1 MLKQVV
7 VQWTW
12 NMSRHGVKAPSFDSK
27 HSFTLFT
34 YVLKS
39 FKCPT
44 GIAVYWDSDAMAELC
59 CLLGSPSIHKE
70 IQGQKGWSK
79 FVQKA
84 ILIVGFD
91 CGFFFRFSSSLQ
103 PNFQWAYFTGYPDL
117 NKVAFPLADEKGG
130 PHGHGPA
137 ASFPEQSQP
146 IRWSTCSVPPL
157 CCYMYFFPMTLTQHN
172 NNGAISPQH

>member
-1 MLKQVV
+1 MLLYRMVEERAKLSLCKMEMILVPKFTFSAEKKGSGSLPQAEQILTLQVIVLKPVV

-12 NMSRHGVKAPSFDSK
+12 NMSWHGVKAPSFDSK

-44 GIAVYWDSDAMAELC
+44 SIAVYWDSDAMAELF

-70 IQGQKGWSK
+70 MQGQKGWSK
-79 FVQKA
+79 FLQKA

-91 CGFFFRFSSSLQ
+91 CGFFF
-103 PNFQWAYFTGYPDL
+103 
-117 NKVAFPLADEKGG
+117 AFP
-130 PHGHGPA
+130 
-137 ASFPEQSQP
+137 
-146 IRWSTCSVPPL
+146 PPSN
-157 CCYMYFFPMTLTQHN
+157 Q
-172 NNGAISPQH
+172 ISREHTSLDILI